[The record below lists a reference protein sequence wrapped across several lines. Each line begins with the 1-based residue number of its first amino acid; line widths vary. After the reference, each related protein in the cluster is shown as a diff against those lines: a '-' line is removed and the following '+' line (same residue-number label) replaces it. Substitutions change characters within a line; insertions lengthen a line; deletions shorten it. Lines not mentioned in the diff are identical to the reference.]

1 MSNAEDYAAKLAE
14 IEAIPTDQ
22 IKSPGMPVDV
32 FLQEIENTCK
42 WVEEDQAKLEASG
55 LDWTLVTDLPI
66 RAGALREAQSLWNT
80 VRFSQE
86 AAQKAWA
93 EQSPAAYDLRDTL
106 LHTFRF
112 AFRNDASLMT
122 QVNQIADGA
131 GHADMIQDLNDL
143 ALLGNAH
150 TDLLTAIGFDVTQLA
165 TAATASEEMA
175 SLLSQATVDRAAPST
190 ERIIRD
196 KAFAYAQQGLDE
208 IRACG
213 SYVFWRDDVRLK
225 GYTSQYFK
233 TMRKK
238 NSAKNDAV
246 EPPA

>member
-32 FLQEIENTCK
+32 FLQEVENTCK
-42 WVEEDQAKLEASG
+42 WVIEDQAKLEAAG
-55 LDWTLVTDLPI
+55 LDWTLVDDLPI

-86 AAQKAWA
+86 EAQRQWN
-93 EQSPAAYDLRDTL
+93 EQVPTAYDLRDTL

-112 AFRNDASLMT
+112 AFRNDSSLMT
-122 QVNQIADGA
+122 QVDQIAGGA

-150 TDLLTAIGFDVTQLA
+150 ADLLTAVGFDVALLA
-165 TAATASEEMA
+165 TAATTSSAMA
-175 SLLSQATVDRAAPST
+175 ALLSQATVDRAAPNA

-196 KAFAYAQQGLDE
+196 KALVYTKQALDE
-208 IRACG
+208 IRKCG
-213 SYVFWRDDVRLK
+213 QFVFWRDEYRVK
-225 GYTSQYFK
+225 GYASQYH
-233 TMRKK
+233 RHQGKK
-238 NSAKNDAV
+238 GGTNPA
-246 EPPA
+246 PPEE

>member
-32 FLQEIENTCK
+32 FLQEVENTCK
-42 WVEEDQAKLEASG
+42 WVIEDQAKLEAAG
-55 LDWTLVTDLPI
+55 LDWTLVDDLPI

-86 AAQKAWA
+86 EAQRQWN
-93 EQSPAAYDLRDTL
+93 EQVPTAYDLRDTL

-112 AFRNDASLMT
+112 AFRNDSSLMT
-122 QVNQIADGA
+122 QVDQIAGGA

-150 TDLLTAIGFDVTQLA
+150 ADLLTAVGFDVALLA
-165 TAATASEEMA
+165 TAATTSSAMA
-175 SLLSQATVDRAAPST
+175 ALLSQATVDRAAPNT

-196 KAFAYAQQGLDE
+196 KALVYTKQALDE
-208 IRACG
+208 IRKCG
-213 SYVFWRDDVRLK
+213 QFVFWRDEYRVK
-225 GYTSQYFK
+225 GYASQYH
-233 TMRKK
+233 RHQGKK
-238 NSAKNDAV
+238 GGTNPA
-246 EPPA
+246 PPEE